1 MVEWIRS
8 LWRRLLKRTPGWK
21 SYITAL
27 NTFDGGPPGTGGL
40 RDAERVTSQLI
51 ALATSRFNHPPRF
64 GYRSHQ
70 RGIAEALL
78 MATTFWQEE
87 ARIQKGSAA
96 TKREVLVGLL
106 KYCHTVAI
114 PVPLALLWPDQAAL
128 LEALAEEGIRTWQA
142 LLKAVASDHRP
153 LYARACLALEQAD
166 PREPSPAIV
175 IQYWL
180 LYHLLD
186 EYDVSIDVLPLADRR
201 SHGQHTTRP
210 HAITA

>member
-8 LWRRLLKRTPGWK
+8 LWRRLLKRTPGHQF
-21 SYITAL
+21 YITAL
-27 NTFDGGPPGTGGL
+27 NTFDGGPPGAMGL
-40 RDAERVTSQLI
+40 ADASHITKQLT
-51 ALATSRFNHPPRF
+51 ALATKRFSHPPRL
-64 GYRSHQ
+64 GYRSHL

-78 MATTFWQEE
+78 MATTFWRAE
-87 ARIQKGSAA
+87 ARIQEGSAA

-186 EYDVSIDVLPLADRR
+186 EYDVSIDVLPLANRR
-201 SHGQHTTRP
+201 SHGQHTARP